1 MDPPT
6 NPKVSKQ
13 STYFNAA

>member
-13 STYFNAA
+13 STYFYAA